1 VLKKA
6 ILTLSLLLAGAV
18 LLLAENIGEIVY
30 FEGEISIQRDTSVLT
45 ELDIDFGE
53 GIQNYDL
60 VTTGPNSYV
69 EIELFASTGIAG
81 TIKMDPGSAFYL
93 EISELRAEQVG
104 NVELLAGRLNFQI
117 DKMAGSSGFEVRTQA
132 AVMGVRGTT
141 FSVITAPQGEILVTT
156 REGRV
161 EVSDSEGSVSYAQPG
176 QVVEASEENPIQTIP
191 ATVDTL
197 EGFEKN
203 WVASRIEAFRGNA
216 PGLSPTTPGVLSSS
230 GINLNVHFS
239 DWRMSGISSI
249 NGKPKT
255 APAASAGAWS
265 SCEKNVRS
273 SGPFWPYAGTYLCSK
288 GFIIGSAN
296 SRPMWTRMG
305 SPAISA
311 VGIVSGTFIG
321 ILPGS
326 QWKSAGCS
334 ASIALSS
341 SSTPSATMAATLW
354 TSLGTMP
361 SGMTISVAPTVLI
374 RRIFSKRSNIYTPL
388 PSGGGFFWPHPFHKG
403 SLR

>member
-216 PGLSPTTPGVLSSS
+216 PRAIANYARRFEQLRNQFKRSFQRLEDVRDILDKWKTEDRS
-230 GINLNVHFS
+230 GRIGG
-239 DWRMSGISSI
+239 RMELMREKRQVI
-249 NGKPKT
+249 
-255 APAASAGAWS
+255 GALL
-265 SCEKNVRS
+265 
-273 SGPFWPYAGTYLCSK
+273 A
-288 GFIIGSAN
+288 
-296 SRPMWTRMG
+296 
-305 SPAISA
+305 
-311 VGIVSGTFIG
+311 
-321 ILPGS
+321 
-326 QWKSAGCS
+326 
-334 ASIALSS
+334 
-341 SSTPSATMAATLW
+341 
-354 TSLGTMP
+354 
-361 SGMTISVAPTVLI
+361 I
-374 RRIFSKRSNIYTPL
+374 RRNVFMFERVYYRLSELKTYVDQDGITGNIRGGYSIRDFYRDFARESVEIRRMLSEYRFILKLYSKRNDGRNPVDEFGDDAFGDDNFGS
-388 PSGGGFFWPHPFHKG
+388 SDGFDSPDLF
-403 SLR
+403 